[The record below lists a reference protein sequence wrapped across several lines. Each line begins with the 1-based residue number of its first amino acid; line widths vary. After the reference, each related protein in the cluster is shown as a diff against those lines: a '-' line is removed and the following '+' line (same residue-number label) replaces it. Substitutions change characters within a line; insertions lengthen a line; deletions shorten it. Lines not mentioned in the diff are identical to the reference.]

1 MWLFKSKRKS
11 SFQRQTDSLYKF
23 VGTTLSSAPLIG
35 RRTLAMAPHPQDEA
49 YEASVKDPSKFWAHQ
64 AKQLTWHTTPSTAF
78 KETTRKLKSGD
89 SHRAWTW
96 FPGGE
101 ISTTYNCIDRHVE
114 AGNGDEI
121 AIIWDSPVSGSKE
134 KISYSQLQEEVAA
147 LAGVL
152 REEGVKRGD
161 TVIVYMPMI
170 PAALIGILAVARLG
184 AIHAVVFGGFSAAS
198 LAQRIEA
205 SKPKAI
211 LTASCGIEG
220 AKGPIPYQPMV
231 RGAREQA
238 PDKVAKV
245 LVWQRD
251 QSKWKDLDESD
262 GERDWQKLVK
272 KARESGLKADN
283 VPVKSSDGLYIIYTS
298 GTTGL
303 PKGVLR
309 EAGGHAVGLNLTI
322 RYIFG
327 IRGPGDVLFTASDIG
342 WVVGHS
348 YILYAPLL
356 AGATTVLFEGKPIGT
371 PDAGTFWRILEE
383 YKVNTFFTA
392 PTALRAI
399 RKEDPENKF
408 FKKRGESGGLKNLR
422 ALFLAGERSEPSIIT
437 MYNDLVK
444 KYCTKGAQVIDHWWS
459 SESGSPM
466 TGLTLLPKTAF
477 NLDDTEFVEQL
488 PIKPGSAG
496 KPMPGFDVRIVDDEG
511 KEVKDGEMGNIV
523 LGIPFAPSGFTTLWN
538 DEERFWKSYLR
549 RFNGEWMDTG
559 DAGMKDED
567 GYVHVMSRSDDVIN
581 VAAHRLSTG
590 AIEQAIGSN
599 PQVTEVAVVPMPDQ
613 MKGHV
618 PFAFLT
624 IENPESGLLKDL
636 NDRLRHHIG
645 PIASL
650 GGFISAPGI
659 IPKTRSGK
667 TLRRCLK
674 EVLEHGLEGEFEKDV
689 NIPPTVE
696 DPGAVDKAKEA
707 VKEYFT
713 KGDGKKIKAKL

>member
-1 MWLFKSKRKS
+1 
-11 SFQRQTDSLYKF
+11 
-23 VGTTLSSAPLIG
+23 
-35 RRTLAMAPHPQDEA
+35 MAPHAQDKA
-49 YEASVKDPSKFWAHQ
+49 YEAAVKDPSKFWAHQ
-64 AKQLTWHTTPSTAF
+64 AKQLTWAKQPSSTF
-78 KETTRKLKSGD
+78 KETTRKLKDGT
-89 SHRAWTW
+89 SHRAWSW
-96 FPGGE
+96 FPDGE
-101 ISTTYNCIDRHVE
+101 ISTTYNAVDRHVE
-114 AGNGDEI
+114 AGNGDKV

-134 KISYSQLQEEVAA
+134 KITYSQLQQEVAA

-152 REEGVKRGD
+152 QEEGVQKGD

-170 PAALIGILAVARLG
+170 PAALIGILACARLG
-184 AIHAVVFGGFSAAS
+184 AIHAVVFGGFSASS

-205 SKPKAI
+205 SKPKAV

-238 PDKVAKV
+238 PEKVEKV
-245 LVWQRD
+245 FVWQRD
-251 QSKWKDLDESD
+251 QSKWDNLSEND
-262 GERDWQKLVK
+262 GERDWQSLVK
-272 KARESGLKADN
+272 KAKESGLKADN
-283 VPVKSSDGLYIIYTS
+283 VPVKSSDALYIIYTS

-309 EAGGHAVGLNLTI
+309 EAGGHAVGLNLAV

-348 YILYAPLL
+348 FILYAPLL

-371 PDAGTFWRILEE
+371 PDAGTFWRILAEH
-383 YKVNTFFTA
+383 KVNTFFTA
-392 PTALRAI
+392 PTALRAV

-408 FKKRGESGGLKNLR
+408 FKKYAENGGLKNLN
-422 ALFLAGERSEPSIIT
+422 ALFLAGERSEPSIVT

-444 KYCTKGAQVIDHWWS
+444 QYCAKNAQVIDHWWS

-466 TGLTLLPKTAF
+466 TGLTLLPNTAF
-477 NLDDTEFVEQL
+477 DLNDTEYVEPL

-523 LGIPFAPSGFTTLWN
+523 LSIPFGPAGFTTLWK

-549 RFNGEWMDTG
+549 RFNGEWIDTG

-590 AIEQAIGSN
+590 AMEQAIGSN

-613 MKGHV
+613 MKGQL

-624 IENPESGLLKDL
+624 LENPPDGLLKDL
-636 NDRLRHHIG
+636 NKRIRDHIG

-674 EVLEHGLEGEFEKDV
+674 EILENGMNGEFDKDV
-689 NIPPTVE
+689 TIPPTVE
-696 DPGAVDKAKEA
+696 DPAVVEKAKAA

-713 KGDGKKIKAKL
+713 KGDGRQLKAKL